1 MSDLSE
7 ISLGWQMALR
17 INREPIRV
25 LIVHNTYQQQGG
37 EDRVVEDEIEMLR
50 THGHEVSIFSRDNK
64 SIAAIGTIPL
74 FANALWSREC
84 AAGIGSEIQSFQP
97 QVIHVHNTFPLI
109 SPSIYWQAAA
119 ANVPVVQTLHNFRLL
134 CPQAMFLRDDK
145 ICEDCLGKLPWR
157 GVAHRCYR
165 DSAAQSATAATML
178 GLHRSIGTFR
188 NKITRYIAL
197 SEFAKA
203 KFVESKQIMAE
214 RIAVKPNFVDVERHD
229 SIVARRGGLLI
240 GRLSREKGIHVLLA
254 AMDKILDCECEIDV
268 IGTGPE
274 QVKLEGKRRI
284 RLLSWRQKGF
294 IYEKMRTARYL
305 LLPSICYE
313 NFPRTLVEAF
323 ACGLPVIASR
333 LGALP
338 ELIEEGHNGLMFT
351 PGSPDDLA
359 SKIAW
364 AEAHPDSMAEM
375 GRNARTTY
383 EAKYTADKNYAQ
395 LLQIYTEAIAAN
407 GRVPI
412 AATTAQRT

>member
-7 ISLGWQMALR
+7 ISSGRQIALG
-17 INREPIRV
+17 INRDPIRV
-25 LIVHNTYQQQGG
+25 LVVHNAYQQRGG

-50 THGHEVSIFSRDNK
+50 SRGHEVSISSRDNK
-64 SIAAIGTIPL
+64 SIAANGAIPL
-74 FANALWSREC
+74 FMNVLWSRES
-84 AAGIGSEIQSFQP
+84 AANFRADIRSFQP

-119 ANVPVVQTLHNFRLL
+119 ANIPLVQTLHNFRLL
-134 CPQAMFLRDDK
+134 CVQAMFLQNDK
-145 ICEDCLGKLPWR
+145 VCEDCLGKLPWR
-157 GVAHRCYR
+157 GVVHRCYR
-165 DSAAQSATAATML
+165 GSAPQSATAVAML

-203 KFVESKQIMAE
+203 KFVESKQISE
-214 RIAVKPNFVDVERHD
+214 NRIAVKPNFVDVELDH
-229 SIVARRGGLLI
+229 SVVARRGGLLV
-240 GRLSREKGIHVLLA
+240 GRLSHEKGIHVLATAL
-254 AMDKILDCECEIDV
+254 DKILDCEIDV

-274 QVKLEGKRRI
+274 QIKLEGKRRI
-284 RLLSWRQKGF
+284 RLLGWQEKRF
-294 IYEKMRTARYL
+294 IYDKMRTAKYL

-338 ELIEEGHNGLMFT
+338 ELIKEGHNGLMFT

-364 AEAHPDSMAEM
+364 AEAHPESMAEM
-375 GRNARTTY
+375 GRNARITY
-383 EAKYTADKNYAQ
+383 EKNYTADKNYAQ
-395 LLQIYTEAIAAN
+395 LLQIYAEAIASN

-412 AATTAQRT
+412 ATTAPQRT

>member
-7 ISLGWQMALR
+7 ISSERQIASRTM
-17 INREPIRV
+17 REPIRV

-37 EDRVVEDEIEMLR
+37 EDRVVEEEIKLLQI
-50 THGHEVSIFSRDNK
+50 HGHEVRIFSRDNK
-64 SIAAIGTIPL
+64 SIAANRVIPL
-74 FANALWSREC
+74 FINALWSREG
-84 AAGIGSEIQSFQP
+84 AADIRTAIQSFRP
-97 QVIHVHNTFPLI
+97 EVIHVHNTFPLI
-109 SPSIYWQAAA
+109 SPSIYWAAA
-119 ANVPVVQTLHNFRLL
+119 AAKVPVIQTLHNFRLL

-145 ICEDCLGKLPWR
+145 VCEDCLGKLPWR
-157 GVAHRCYR
+157 AVAHRCYR
-165 DSAAQSATAATML
+165 GSAPQSATAVAML
-178 GLHRSIGTFR
+178 GLHRSIGTFQ
-188 NKITRYIAL
+188 NKVSRYIAL

-203 KFVESKQIMAE
+203 KFVGSKQITADQ
-214 RIAVKPNFVDVERHD
+214 IAVKPNFVDVERVD
-229 SIVARRGGLLI
+229 RFVARRGALI
-240 GRLSREKGIHVLLA
+240 VGRLSREKGIHVLAA
-254 AMDKILDCECEIDV
+254 AMDKISDCEIDV

-274 QVKLEGKRRI
+274 QVKLEGQRTI
-284 RLLSWRQKGF
+284 RLLGWQEKRF
-294 IYEKMRTARYL
+294 IYDKMRAAKYL

-338 ELIEEGHNGLMFT
+338 ELLEDGYNGLLFT

-383 EAKYTADKNYAQ
+383 EAKYTADKNYVH

-412 AATTAQRT
+412 ATIASQQT